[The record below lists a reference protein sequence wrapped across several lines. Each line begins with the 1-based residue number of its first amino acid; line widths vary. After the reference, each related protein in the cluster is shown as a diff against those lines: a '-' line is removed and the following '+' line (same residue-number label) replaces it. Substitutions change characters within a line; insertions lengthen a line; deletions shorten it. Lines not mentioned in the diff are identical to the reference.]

1 MRLPAA
7 FALLILTAAPAAAQ
21 QPPADSKSTAPL
33 TQNQTD
39 LRDAAAVQIELLNR
53 QNQLLEQML
62 AQTQRG
68 VVTYP
73 ISMPLPGP
81 INCQGNCRLT
91 VAAICR
97 TVKYP
102 NSIVYPAT
110 VPGDTIGAY
119 VNGVCYGP

>member
-7 FALLILTAAPAAAQ
+7 YAVLILTVAPAAAQ
-21 QPPADSKSTAPL
+21 TPPADSKSTAPL
-33 TQNQTD
+33 TQSQND

-53 QNQLLEQML
+53 QNDLLGQML

-73 ISMPLPGP
+73 IAMPLPGP
-81 INCQGNCRLT
+81 INCQGNCRVT

-97 TVKYP
+97 AVKYP